1 MTNRPK
7 SPETGESFLLPS
19 LCEYRALLILI
30 IVAELVVL
38 MLVLARQGLHFDWTG
53 FGLVTIYVQWQAIG
67 SAALLC
73 QMRGYLSRMSKY
85 RAATLAYFLLLGV
98 GLLLAVLVEW
108 QFRPP
113 GKPGFAWHDVL
124 RNLVL
129 TAILGGIALRY
140 LYVQQ
145 QLVNREKSELLANLS
160 ALQARIKPHFL
171 FNTMNSIASL
181 ISIDP
186 EKAEKMVEDL
196 AELLRASLR
205 DHVVETPIAEEWHIC
220 EKYLEI
226 EKLRLGERLRWE
238 CDFSAL
244 DQNLPIPSLALQPL
258 VENAIYHGIQ
268 PSPEGGYLKVTGRS
282 QGGEV
287 EIRVEN
293 SQTKREG
300 TQRSNHGNRMA
311 INNIRHRIQHLYG
324 ETALLELRDLGTT
337 FLVTLRYRIAL
348 APQR

>member
-1 MTNRPK
+1 M
-7 SPETGESFLLPS
+7 GVF
-19 LCEYRALLILI
+19 A
-30 IVAELVVL
+30 
-38 MLVLARQGLHFDWTG
+38 
-53 FGLVTIYVQWQAIG
+53 AIPIK
-67 SAALLC
+67 
-73 QMRGYLSRMSKY
+73 R
-85 RAATLAYFLLLGV
+85 
-98 GLLLAVLVEW
+98 
-108 QFRPP
+108 
-113 GKPGFAWHDVL
+113 
-124 RNLVL
+124 
-129 TAILGGIALRY
+129 
-140 LYVQQ
+140 

-160 ALQARIKPHFL
+160 ALKARIKPHFL

-205 DHVVETPIAEEWHIC
+205 DHVVETPSAEEWHIC
-220 EKYLEI
+220 EKSLEI

-287 EIRVEN
+287 EIRVET